1 MTGRT
6 DTTGT
11 AGSDTAG
18 RDPAGT
24 AAGEAAGTA
33 GRETAAAIDRRRFLL
48 VSGTLAVSAGAT
60 AAAGA
65 ATLVPPQRH
74 GSPAAP
80 AAAGQVAPRA
90 SRAARRPAP
99 YAVTTLD
106 TTARLSGGPHTGTYR
121 RLVSGPGW
129 PLVVREELA
138 PAATGRADRRTPLAC
153 FVQFT
158 DLHLTDV
165 QNPLRT
171 EFLRSGGASAWRAQE
186 ALTVA
191 GAVALVEQV
200 NALGAGPHTGL
211 PPAFVMTTGDN
222 VDNNSALELD
232 WFLTLMSGGRI
243 TPDSGDPSAYEGVQS
258 SGLPLYWHPDDTALR
273 DLDKRRGLPAVP
285 GLLAAARRPVTSP
298 GLGIPWYSTVGNHD
312 DLPGG
317 CLSPALGDFATGSR
331 KLMAVP
337 DADTAAYA
345 KALRTGDDPKSEV
358 LAAILRRHARSA
370 RTVTPDERRRT
381 YTPREYLTAHLDPA
395 RAGAGPVGHGYTR
408 NSLDGDRMYYSF
420 RIAENVIG
428 ISLDT
433 TYRSGHYE
441 GSLGTDQL
449 RWLERTL
456 AAHSSR
462 SYDADGR
469 LVRNARADD
478 AHVLVFSH
486 HHSPSMTRRP
496 DAARSEE
503 PRHDGAEVLA
513 LLGRFPN
520 VVAWINGHSHVNRV
534 TAHPHATPARSF
546 WEVNTAS
553 HLDYPHH
560 ARLIELTDN
569 GDGTLSLFTTLIES
583 AAPHRTDPDFTDL
596 SAVGVASLYRELA
609 YNAPGLA
616 ETMPTG
622 IHTTWAGT
630 PKDRNV
636 ELRVTTGS

>member
-1 MTGRT
+1 MPQ
-6 DTTGT
+6 DQPTTGT
-11 AGSDTAG
+11 AGGDTAEG
-18 RDPAGT
+18 HLS
-24 AAGEAAGTA
+24 AGEAA
-33 GRETAAAIDRRRFLL
+33 AAVDRRRLLL
-48 VSGTLAVSAGAT
+48 VSGTLALAAGAT

-65 ATLVPPQRH
+65 ATLVPPRRP
-74 GSPAAP
+74 GSPTAPVAAE
-80 AAAGQVAPRA
+80 QVVPRA
-90 SRAARRPAP
+90 ARATRRPAP
-99 YAVTTLD
+99 YAATTLE
-106 TTARLSGGPHTGTYR
+106 TTARLSGSPRSGTYR
-121 RLVSGPGW
+121 RLVPGPGL

-138 PAATGRADRRTPLAC
+138 PAATGRPDRRTPLAC

-171 EFLRSGGASAWRAQE
+171 EFLRSGGAAAWRAQE

-200 NALGAGPHTGL
+200 NALGEGPHTGL

-222 VDNNSALELD
+222 VDNNSVLELD

-243 TPDSGDPSAYEGVQS
+243 TPDSGDPTAYEGVQD
-258 SGLPLYWHPDDTALR
+258 SGLPLYWHPEEPALR

-285 GLLAAARRPVTSP
+285 GFLTAARRPVTSP
-298 GLGIPWYSTVGNHD
+298 GLRIPWYSTVGNHD

-331 KLMAVP
+331 KLLSVP
-337 DADTAAYA
+337 DTDRAAYA

-358 LAAILRRHARSA
+358 LEAILRRHARSA
-370 RTVTPDERRRT
+370 RTVTADERRRLCN
-381 YTPREYLTAHLDPA
+381 PHEYLAAHLEPG
-395 RAGAGPVGHGYTR
+395 RTGAGPVGHGYTQ

-428 ISLDT
+428 VSIDT

-441 GSLGTDQL
+441 GSLDTDQL

-469 LVRNARADD
+469 LVRNPGADD

-503 PRHDGAEVLA
+503 RRHDGAEVLA

-534 TAHPHATPARSF
+534 TPHPHPTPARSF

-583 AAPHRTDPDFTDL
+583 AAPHRTSPDFTDL
-596 SAVGVASLYRELA
+596 SAVGLASLYRELA
-609 YNAPGLA
+609 YNAPNMT
-616 ETMPTG
+616 ETTRPDP
-622 IHTTWAGT
+622 HTAWAGT
-630 PKDRNV
+630 PQDRNV
-636 ELRVTTGS
+636 ELLLTTAL